1 MSPFLLAMQIIIVI
15 CVLISA
21 IIVIV
26 KL

>member
-21 IIVIV
+21 ISVLV